1 MRELDLQDR
10 RGSFRAA
17 TLVAACG
24 MAWSVPSV
32 AFGQFTT
39 QVLIASMEQDEGII
53 FENPRRESAFGL
65 SVGAAGDF
73 NGDGV
78 DDVIIGARR
87 DGAAGAA
94 YVVFGRSDGFP
105 LVVDVSLLDGE
116 DGLKINGF
124 LPGDGLGWDVNGKID
139 INGDGIDD
147 VITSAARADV
157 DGRQDAGAVYV
168 VFGKD
173 VGVVGPFAAL
183 FNIGDLDEDTGIRFI
198 GANEFDETGFAV
210 EVAGDY
216 DDDGLDDFI
225 AGVPLLDVDGQEDAG
240 GGYLLY
246 GREYPDEAFPPLY
259 DYRDI
264 EPDSGILLFIRA
276 DDEERAGSSVSPAGD
291 VNGDGVDDII
301 VGAPRAY
308 FSAGKTYVVFGEPG
322 RTSETVELDQLDGT
336 DGFALLPPAGVY
348 GNSGEAVSSLGDIN
362 GDGIADI
369 AISTPRE
376 SAGGKYSNG
385 VTRIIFGRD
394 DGFPPE
400 FDLGD
405 LDGTNGFSIEGA
417 LEFDVSG
424 RSLDAGD
431 INGDGLMDL
440 AIGAPYGYGD
450 GVMRAA
456 GRVYVLFGDDDGFPP
471 VVQLADLD
479 GDNGFTIVGAGDYD
493 RTGFDVAFLGDING
507 DGVDDL
513 AIGNYPRPGDGDER
527 AYVIFGR
534 QGATSCPADLDG
546 DGALTIF
553 DFLAFQ
559 NLFDIMDPLADF
571 DGDGSFT
578 IFDFLAYQNAFSAG
592 CP

>member
-1 MRELDLQDR
+1 MRDSEQQVR
-10 RGSFRAA
+10 RGGWQAV
-17 TLVAACG
+17 TVVAACG
-24 MAWSVPSV
+24 MAWSVPSM
-32 AFGQFTT
+32 AFGQFTS
-39 QVLIASMEQDEGII
+39 QILIALMEADEGII
-53 FENPRRESAFGL
+53 IESPRPESAFGL

-87 DGAAGAA
+87 DGTAGAA

-124 LPGDGLGWDVNGKID
+124 MPGDGLGWDVNGKID

-157 DGRQDAGAVYV
+157 FGRQDAGEVYV

-183 FNIGDLDEDTGIRFI
+183 FNISDLDEETGVRLI
-198 GANEFDETGFAV
+198 GANAFDETGTAV
-210 EVAGDY
+210 TPAGDY
-216 DDDGLDDFI
+216 DDDGLEDLI
-225 AGVPLLDVDGQEDAG
+225 VGAPLLDVDGLADAG
-240 GGYLLY
+240 GAYLVY
-246 GREYPDEAFPPLY
+246 GREYPSDPFSPLF
-259 DYRDI
+259 DLQDI
-264 EPDSGILLFIRA
+264 DADSTILVYL
-276 DDEERAGSSVSPAGD
+276 DEEDARAGSSVDPAGD
-291 VNGDGVDDII
+291 INGDGVNDII
-301 VGAPRAY
+301 VGAPRADY
-308 FSAGKTYVVFGEPG
+308 SAGRTYVVFGEPG
-322 RTSETVELDQLDGT
+322 RTSEIIELDQLDGT

-376 SAGGKYSNG
+376 SAGGRYSNG

-394 DGFPPE
+394 DGFPPT

-450 GVMRAA
+450 GVMREA

-493 RTGFDVAFLGDING
+493 RTGFDVAFLGDVNG

-513 AIGNYPRPGDGDER
+513 AIGNYPAPGYGEER

-546 DGALTIF
+546 DGTLTIF

-571 DGDGSFT
+571 DGDGEFT
-578 IFDFLAYQNAFSAG
+578 IFDFLAFQNAFDTG
-592 CP
+592 C